1 MRLLALQSLMSNG
14 LATYWLSRSHHE
26 LPVSR
31 GPARFSHRYRPPL
44 SCEKWVHPLMHSCF
58 SLEFVFAP
66 CLPATRKQLI
76 TFHEVSPSIATSIQR
91 VHHSAS
97 QPGLPSFRS
106 QCSTHSQRFTPLR
119 TLQACFI
126 LQPRPR
132 FTFQGFSPPAS
143 RCSSSLHRSLMT
155 LAKFIYCRVTPT
167 APTSSAPS
175 TRL

>member
-1 MRLLALQSLMSNG
+1 MSNG

-31 GPARFSHRYRPPL
+31 GPSRFSLRCRPPH
-44 SCEKWVHPLMHSCF
+44 SCEKWVHPLLHSCF
-58 SLEFVFAP
+58 SLEFVSAP
-66 CLPATRKQLI
+66 CPPATRTQLI

-91 VHHSAS
+91 VHSS
-97 QPGLPSFRS
+97 TSLPDPPSFRS

-119 TLQACFI
+119 TLRACFI
-126 LQPRPR
+126 PQPRPR

-143 RCSSSLHRSLMT
+143 RYSSSLHRSLMT
-155 LAKFIYCRVTPT
+155 LAKFIYCKVALT
-167 APTSSAPS
+167 APISSAPS